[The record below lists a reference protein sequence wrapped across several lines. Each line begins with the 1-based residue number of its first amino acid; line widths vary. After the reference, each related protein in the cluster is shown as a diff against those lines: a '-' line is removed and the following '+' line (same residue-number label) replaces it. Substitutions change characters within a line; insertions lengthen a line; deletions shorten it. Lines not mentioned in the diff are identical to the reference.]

1 MFECKFSYIIFA
13 QLWGWQ
19 LVSLG
24 YYVTK
29 ATLSLLHGFSSL
41 STPFDAKKTWLIASM
56 RHFRSFQFHI
66 LFLFFCHFCFQL
78 FSKVKSRVR
87 QRLPYLLHIKAI
99 MNIKTFFMCFKKWSL
114 IKQVQEFATI
124 VLHTFNPVWH
134 EVWKQEK
141 CSSLEFPRGNFY
153 KTWWAE
159 EGVKI
164 IRLMSI
170 VISNDV

>member
-41 STPFDAKKTWLIASM
+41 STPFDAKKTWLMASM

-66 LFLFFCHFCFQL
+66 LFAFFHFCFQL
-78 FSKVKSRVR
+78 FSEVKSRVR
-87 QRLPYLLHIKAI
+87 QRLPYLLHEHK
-99 MNIKTFFMCFKKWSL
+99 KQLLCVFKRGLWSNRYRNLLPLFCIRQQFKWKGL
-114 IKQVQEFATI
+114 VI
-124 VLHTFNPVWH
+124 V
-134 EVWKQEK
+134 
-141 CSSLEFPRGNFY
+141 R
-153 KTWWAE
+153 
-159 EGVKI
+159 
-164 IRLMSI
+164 
-170 VISNDV
+170 

>member
-1 MFECKFSYIIFA
+1 MFECKFSYIFFV

-87 QRLPYLLHIKAI
+87 QRLPYLLDNSNYEHKNEFVFVLKRGLWSNRYRNLLPLFCILLTLSGMTCASKKNAHI
-99 MNIKTFFMCFKKWSL
+99 
-114 IKQVQEFATI
+114 
-124 VLHTFNPVWH
+124 
-134 EVWKQEK
+134 
-141 CSSLEFPRGNFY
+141 
-153 KTWWAE
+153 
-159 EGVKI
+159 
-164 IRLMSI
+164 
-170 VISNDV
+170 

>member
-41 STPFDAKKTWLIASM
+41 STPFDAKKTWLMASM

-66 LFLFFCHFCFQL
+66 LFVCFFHFCFQL

-87 QRLPYLLHIKAI
+87 QRLPHILKVGHRINSSSSILCYRSVLLGLSAFCQVRDT
-99 MNIKTFFMCFKKWSL
+99 MNHPF
-114 IKQVQEFATI
+114 
-124 VLHTFNPVWH
+124 LHLKRSF
-134 EVWKQEK
+134 
-141 CSSLEFPRGNFY
+141 
-153 KTWWAE
+153 
-159 EGVKI
+159 
-164 IRLMSI
+164 
-170 VISNDV
+170 